1 MDQDD
6 DDGLPNAYREKTQKI
21 FQEVDLT
28 TVHDPQLAETKYEIY
43 ITNPRRFNLT
53 ANFLIPGVSF
63 RQS

>member
-6 DDGLPNAYREKTQKI
+6 DDGLPYAYREKAQNL
-21 FQEVDLT
+21 FQEVDST
-28 TVHDPQLAETKYEIY
+28 TVQDPQLAETKYEIY
-43 ITNPRRFNLT
+43 ITDPRRFNLT